1 MSDILTSVSQ
11 GVGTITLNRP
21 DRRNALS
28 PAMVDGLSQ
37 ALTDMEAD
45 SAVGA
50 VLLTGAGGAFC
61 SGGDVQEFEARGGEG
76 GSGDTVD
83 KETEQQQLQRQL
95 ATVGRLYRFP
105 KPVVAALPGAV
116 AGAGMGFA
124 LAADL
129 RIGSPRTLFA
139 TAFAGVGLGGDFGV
153 AWLLHQLVGPAKARE
168 LMFLSPRVRGEECLQ
183 LGLVNT
189 LVEEDQLNDRAVE
202 IATQLA
208 HGPSAALAAMKQ
220 NLLQAPHSTLEDAMG
235 PEVARHK
242 ETGLTQDH
250 KNAVSAFVQ
259 KQTPTFSPGWH
270 EGASS

>member
-1 MSDILTSVSQ
+1 MSDILTNVDQ
-11 GVGTITLNRP
+11 GLGTITLNRP

-76 GSGDTVD
+76 GGGDTVD
-83 KETEQQQLQRQL
+83 KEAEQQQLDRQL

-105 KPVVAALPGAV
+105 KPVVAA
-116 AGAGMGFA
+116 
-124 LAADL
+124 
-129 RIGSPRTLFA
+129 
-139 TAFAGVGLGGDFGV
+139 
-153 AWLLHQLVGPAKARE
+153 LHQLVGPAKARE
-168 LMFLSPRVRGEECLQ
+168 LMFLSPRVRGEECLK

-189 LVEEDQLNDRAVE
+189 LVEEDQLHDRSVE
-202 IATQLA
+202 LATQLA
-208 HGPSAALAAMKQ
+208 HGPSAALGAMKQ

-250 KNAVSAFVQ
+250 KDAISAFVQ
-259 KQTPTFSPGWH
+259 KQTPTFKPGWH